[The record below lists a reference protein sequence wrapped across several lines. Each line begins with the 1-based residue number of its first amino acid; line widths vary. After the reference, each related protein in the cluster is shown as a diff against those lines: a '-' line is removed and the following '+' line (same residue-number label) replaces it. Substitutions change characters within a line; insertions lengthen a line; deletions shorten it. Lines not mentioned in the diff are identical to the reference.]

1 MDLESRDKRKKFGL
15 KRLFYSFKYAM
26 EGLLYALKNEQNMMI
41 HVFMAVFVIVI
52 GILLQI
58 SMMEWLICILL
69 IGLVIGTELMNT
81 FIETVVDLTCHEK
94 NELAK
99 IAKDTAAATVL
110 VFALTSMIVGI
121 IIFLPKLLDLLK

>member
-1 MDLESRDKRKKFGL
+1 MDLESRDKRKKFGP
-15 KRLFYSFKYAM
+15 KRLLNSFKYAM

-41 HVFMAVFVIVI
+41 HVFMAVFVIVM

-58 SMMEWLICILL
+58 SMMEWLISFLL

-110 VFALTSMIVGI
+110 VFALTSVVVGVM
-121 IIFLPKLLDLLK
+121 IFLPKLLDLLK

>member
-1 MDLESRDKRKKFGL
+1 MDLESRDKRKKFGP

-26 EGLLYALKNEQNMMI
+26 EGLLYALKKEQNMMI
-41 HVFMAVFVIVI
+41 HVFMAVFVIVM

-58 SMMEWLICILL
+58 SMMEWLISFLL

-81 FIETVVDLTCHEK
+81 FIEAVVDLTCSEK

-99 IAKDTAAATVL
+99 VAKDTAAATVL
-110 VFALTSMIVGI
+110 VFALTSVVVGVM
-121 IIFLPKLLDLLK
+121 IFLPKLLDLLK